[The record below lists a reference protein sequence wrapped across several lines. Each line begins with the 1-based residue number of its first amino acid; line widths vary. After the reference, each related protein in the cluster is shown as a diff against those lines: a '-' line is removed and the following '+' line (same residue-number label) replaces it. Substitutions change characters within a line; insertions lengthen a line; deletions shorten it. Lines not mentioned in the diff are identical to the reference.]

1 MPCGRCSVEALRFV
15 GLLGSRPKVVHIF
28 AALQEQGVSAQELAA
43 VHAPLGL
50 EIGAQTPDEIAVS
63 ILAEMIAVRRG
74 VDAVSVPFDEDGA
87 SGPIESGPRLPE
99 ILEVELQLQ

>member
-1 MPCGRCSVEALRFV
+1 VVTQGKGDADALQAVLGRGARFV

-28 AALQEQGVSAQELAA
+28 AALQERGVSAEDLAS

-74 VDAVSVPFDEDGA
+74 VDPAKSRSMKMELPG
-87 SGPIESGPRLPE
+87 RLSPG
-99 ILEVELQLQ
+99 

>member
-1 MPCGRCSVEALRFV
+1 
-15 GLLGSRPKVVHIF
+15 VVHIF
-28 AALQEQGVSAQELAA
+28 STLQEEGVAPEDLAS

-74 VDAVSVPFDEDGA
+74 VDPGQSRSMKMDLPGRLGVGRNPDAVHK
-87 SGPIESGPRLPE
+87 
-99 ILEVELQLQ
+99 

>member
-1 MPCGRCSVEALRFV
+1 VALESALGRDLRFV
-15 GLLGSRPKVVHIF
+15 GLLGSRAKIVHIF
-28 AALQEQGVSAQELAA
+28 AALVERGVAREELAR

-74 VDAVSVPFDEDGA
+74 VDPSRSA
-87 SGPIESGPRLPE
+87 SMKMELPGRLNPASSTG
-99 ILEVELQLQ
+99 

>member
-1 MPCGRCSVEALRFV
+1 M
-15 GLLGSRPKVVHIF
+15 VHIF
-28 AALQEQGVSAQELAA
+28 AALLEQGVKPEDLAA

-74 VDAVSVPFDEDGA
+74 VDPAQSRSMKMELPGRLG
-87 SGPIESGPRLPE
+87 SGRNSATT
-99 ILEVELQLQ
+99 